1 MNRVAI
7 NGRFVTQDTT
17 GVQRYAREMV
27 RAVDALLTRDSALG
41 LRYQFDLL
49 VPSAGTWEL
58 EAAHIRLRSVGHLK
72 GQAWEQLELPRHTGQ
87 RPLLNLCNTAPLAG
101 RGIVTIHDA
110 SVFAV
115 PAAYSLAFRTWYRI
129 LLPYIGKRALTVIT
143 VSEFSRAEL
152 SRRAAIPVSRIQVIY
167 PGAEH
172 VLQVPADPGI
182 FGRVPVQSG
191 SYLLAVGSRSPH
203 KNVDAVVRAMSHLGE
218 NRPPLVTAGGVNTR
232 VFNEAG
238 ALDGRNVFSAGYVTD
253 GELRALYENAIG
265 LVYPSRYE
273 GFGLPPLEAMAC
285 GCPVL
290 VARAASL
297 PEVCGDA
304 ALYCDPDDPADI
316 AHHVELM
323 LEPDGRNDLRRR
335 GLERARCFTWER
347 AARSLLGVLDR
358 VGQR

>member
-17 GVQRYAREMV
+17 GVQRVAREMV
-27 RAVDALLTRDSALG
+27 RALDALLSRDEALRR
-41 LRYQFDLL
+41 RYDFDLL
-49 VPSAGTWEL
+49 IPSAGAATL
-58 EAAHIRLRSVGHLK
+58 GGAHIRARPVGRLQ
-72 GQAWEQLELPRHTGQ
+72 GQAWEQLELPRHA
-87 RPLLNLCNTAPLAG
+87 RERLLVNLCNTAPLAA
-101 RGIVTIHDA
+101 RAVVMIHDA

-115 PAAYSLAFRTWYRI
+115 PAAYSLPFRAWYRM
-129 LLPYIGKRALTVIT
+129 LLPRIGRRAFIVLTI
-143 VSEFSRAEL
+143 SEFSRDEL
-152 SRRAAIPVSRIQVIY
+152 SRRAGIPDTRIEVIY
-167 PGAEH
+167 PGADH
-172 VLQVPADPGI
+172 VLRVPPDRGI
-182 FGRVPVQSG
+182 FGRIPIAPG

-203 KNVDAVVRAMSHLGE
+203 KNVDAVVRAMSHLGAGG
-218 NRPPLVTAGGVNTR
+218 PPLVTAGAVNAR
-232 VFNEAG
+232 VFNDRG
-238 ALDGRNVFSAGYVTD
+238 APDGRNVFSAGYVTD

-316 AHHVELM
+316 ADQVRLM
-323 LEPDGRNDLRRR
+323 LEPDRSNDLRNR
-335 GLERARCFTWER
+335 GLNRARCFTWER
-347 AARSLLGVLDR
+347 AARALVDVLDR
-358 VGQR
+358 VGQP

>member
-1 MNRVAI
+1 MNRIAI
-7 NGRFVTQDTT
+7 NGRFVTQGTT

-27 RAVDALLTRDSALG
+27 REVDALLTRDESLRR
-41 LRYQFDLL
+41 RYQFDLL
-49 VPSAGTWEL
+49 VPPAGTTPL
-58 EAAHIRLRSVGHLK
+58 AATHIRPLSVGHLK
-72 GQAWEQLELPRHTGQ
+72 GQAWEQLELPRHTGKRQ
-87 RPLLNLCNTAPLAG
+87 LLNLCNTAPLAG

-110 SVFAV
+110 SVFVV
-115 PAAYSLAFRTWYRI
+115 PGAYSLPFRSWYRI
-129 LLPYIGKRALTVIT
+129 LLPYIGKRALMVIT

-167 PGAEH
+167 PGADH
-172 VLQVPADPGI
+172 VLRVPADPGI
-182 FGRVPVQSG
+182 FGRVPVEPG
-191 SYLLAVGSRSPH
+191 RYLLAVGSRSPH

-218 NRPPLVTAGGVNTR
+218 RRPPLVAAGGVNTR
-232 VFNEAG
+232 VFNDPG
-238 ALDGRNVFSAGYVTD
+238 SVDGRNVFSAGYVTD
-253 GELRALYENAIG
+253 GELRALYENAIA

-304 ALYCDPDDPADI
+304 ALYCDPDDPEDI

-323 LEPDGRNDLRRR
+323 LDPDRREDLRSR
-335 GLERARCFTWER
+335 GLDRARCFTWER
-347 AARSLLGVLDR
+347 AARALLGVLDR
-358 VGQR
+358 VGQS